1 MILKIKN
8 MKTSRCKTFVQ
19 EEMNK
24 LGVFDITVD
33 LGMVEL
39 SEQLPEEK
47 LRLLDS
53 ALRSAGLELLQDK
66 KHQLIEQI
74 KAAIYDL
81 VYHTNDIPKPDYSD
95 FISQKVNLSYSSLS
109 NTFSKTQGKTIE
121 KYIIEQ
127 RIERVKEL
135 LIYTDLSLDD
145 MAFKLHYSSVAHLSN
160 QFKKHAG
167 MTPSFFRKQRN
178 LPPLKL
184 NIINP
189 HCNRSNNKFHIC
201 IDFCFFECSSIR

>member
-1 MILKIKN
+1 MILRIKN
-8 MKTSRCKTFVQ
+8 MASSRCKTFVR

-24 LGVFDITVD
+24 LGVYDITVE

-39 SEQLPEEK
+39 SENLPEEK
-47 LRLLDS
+47 LRSLDI

-66 KHQLIEQI
+66 KRQLIEQI
-74 KAAIYDL
+74 KAAIHDL
-81 VYHTNDIPKPDYSD
+81 VYHTDDIPKPNYSD

-109 NTFSKTQGKTIE
+109 NTFSKSQGITIE

-145 MAFKLHYSSVAHLSN
+145 MAFKLHYSSVPHLSN
-160 QFKKHAG
+160 QFKKFTG
-167 MTPSFFRKQRN
+167 MTPSSFRKQR
-178 LPPLKL
+178 PPPIF
-184 NIINP
+184 NIKN
-189 HCNRSNNKFHIC
+189 SALFGYT
-201 IDFCFFECSSIR
+201 IDFI

>member
-8 MKTSRCKTFVQ
+8 MASSRCKTFVQ

-24 LGVFDITVD
+24 LGVYNITVE
-33 LGMVEL
+33 LGEVEL
-39 SEQLPEEK
+39 SEKLPEEK
-47 LRLLDS
+47 LRLLDI
-53 ALRSAGLELLQDK
+53 ALRSAGLELLEDK
-66 KHQLIEQI
+66 KHHLAEKI
-74 KAAIYDL
+74 KTAIHDL
-81 VYHTNDIPKPDYSD
+81 VYHTDDIPKPNYSD
-95 FISQKVNLSYSSLS
+95 FISQKINLSYTSLS

-160 QFKKHAG
+160 QFKKFTG
-167 MTPSFFRKQRN
+167 ITPSFFRKLRN
-178 LPPLKL
+178 PK
-184 NIINP
+184 IKKATVE
-189 HCNRSNNKFHIC
+189 NNDSLFL
-201 IDFCFFECSSIR
+201 